1 MRASKNR
8 CFHLAMVRE
17 LSLKLEYKSPAANRK
32 MMRARRAKS
41 ARPRPVR
48 ARDSRALRSSPVSTM
63 SAVVCGMRHT
73 NIYMSLVQATSVS
86 DENAANRDAQ
96 AAGGADS
103 AWTALDSAPRKSSGH
118 NDVRWSFLRVIGR
131 TASVDAAARGSSLST
146 AAVNTWQGTRKLLA
160 LSR

>member
-73 NIYMSLVQATSVS
+73 NIYMSLVQATSDSGVVYRGLS
-86 DENAANRDAQ
+86 HRHGPPAVVDGAPIASASLANRPLGSV
-96 AAGGADS
+96 GGTGFQCCGVRRPGAPDPDS
-103 AWTALDSAPRKSSGH
+103 
-118 NDVRWSFLRVIGR
+118 
-131 TASVDAAARGSSLST
+131 
-146 AAVNTWQGTRKLLA
+146 
-160 LSR
+160 

>member
-73 NIYMSLVQATSVS
+73 NIYMSLVQATSACLDPRVERVLFVQCGVVVDLDGDVLLRGVS
-86 DENAANRDAQ
+86 A
-96 AAGGADS
+96 
-103 AWTALDSAPRKSSGH
+103 
-118 NDVRWSFLRVIGR
+118 
-131 TASVDAAARGSSLST
+131 
-146 AAVNTWQGTRKLLA
+146 
-160 LSR
+160 

>member
-32 MMRARRAKS
+32 MMRARRDKS

-73 NIYMSLVQATSVS
+73 NIYMSLVQATS
-86 DENAANRDAQ
+86 EQERRQQTKNARPSHVAEIYACAERARRHIRHEFR
-96 AAGGADS
+96 AAI
-103 AWTALDSAPRKSSGH
+103 SS
-118 NDVRWSFLRVIGR
+118 
-131 TASVDAAARGSSLST
+131 
-146 AAVNTWQGTRKLLA
+146 
-160 LSR
+160 

>member
-73 NIYMSLVQATSVS
+73 NMYMSLVQATSLQRYHRRRCDFAIPVEPLRAVEEQLAVIVS
-86 DENAANRDAQ
+86 ANEELEKFHRA
-96 AAGGADS
+96 
-103 AWTALDSAPRKSSGH
+103 
-118 NDVRWSFLRVIGR
+118 RVLEVP
-131 TASVDAAARGSSLST
+131 S
-146 AAVNTWQGTRKLLA
+146 
-160 LSR
+160 

>member
-73 NIYMSLVQATSVS
+73 NIYISLVQATSEILMTTDHGAALSES
-86 DENAANRDAQ
+86 DGCA
-96 AAGGADS
+96 
-103 AWTALDSAPRKSSGH
+103 
-118 NDVRWSFLRVIGR
+118 
-131 TASVDAAARGSSLST
+131 T
-146 AAVNTWQGTRKLLA
+146 AADPNGCVIAYRQGRIDGCQDARKTRRQMHLEELYLA
-160 LSR
+160 SDKTVDG

>member
-73 NIYMSLVQATSVS
+73 NIYMSLVQATSDGYVGP
-86 DENAANRDAQ
+86 D
-96 AAGGADS
+96 
-103 AWTALDSAPRKSSGH
+103 APRKACDRGH
-118 NDVRWSFLRVIGR
+118 DGPHCGRDVP
-131 TASVDAAARGSSLST
+131 GS
-146 AAVNTWQGTRKLLA
+146 RCLL
-160 LSR
+160 

>member
-73 NIYMSLVQATSVS
+73 NIYMSLVQATSGSEAIV
-86 DENAANRDAQ
+86 DLRWLPHHAVGHILKRRKDVGDQEC
-96 AAGGADS
+96 AGPWRRHEPRSRYRNYQRGDS
-103 AWTALDSAPRKSSGH
+103 GGGRRGGRHGLFSSRRLFH
-118 NDVRWSFLRVIGR
+118 Q
-131 TASVDAAARGSSLST
+131 T
-146 AAVNTWQGTRKLLA
+146 KLG
-160 LSR
+160 

>member
-73 NIYMSLVQATSVS
+73 NIYMSLVQTTRFRGGLVAKSTTQFISEEFLG
-86 DENAANRDAQ
+86 DFAQ
-96 AAGGADS
+96 
-103 AWTALDSAPRKSSGH
+103 K
-118 NDVRWSFLRVIGR
+118 F
-131 TASVDAAARGSSLST
+131 ASKAARRDGATVAPNST
-146 AAVNTWQGTRKLLA
+146 NKLTA
-160 LSR
+160 